1 MGGIKRI
8 VLPYRPRPQ
17 FAPFHNRTQRFAVV
31 VAHRRAGKTVS
42 TLNDKIKRAVQC
54 TLPHGRY
61 AYVAPFLSQAKEVA
75 WDYLKR
81 FAEPIITDKNE
92 SELWIELINGARI
105 RIHGADNPDRLRGGY
120 LDGVTLDEYAD
131 MRPSV
136 WGEVIRPMLA
146 DRKGWATFIGTPKGR
161 NEFHTKWE
169 QANADPAWF
178 GLMLRASET
187 GLIDHEELAEA
198 AKDMTPEQ
206 FAQEF
211 ECSFTASIIGSY
223 YGRELAAVERLGRVC
238 SVPYDPMLP
247 VHTSWD
253 LGMGDSTAIWFFQA
267 APGELRIIDFYEN
280 HGQPLKHY
288 VAEIEARGYRKGT
301 DWLPHDARVRS
312 METGR
317 TRAETLVSLG
327 RSPNI
332 APEQKLMDGIN
343 AVRLVIPECWFD
355 QDKCRDGIEAL
366 RHYRTEFD
374 ERTKAFK
381 DTPRHDWS
389 SHAADSFRYL
399 SLAYRETRRPSPPIS
414 PPKIEVKPMTFDN
427 AIANAARNER
437 ARRNHMSRI

>member
-8 VLPYRPRPQ
+8 VLPYKPRPQ
-17 FAPFHNRTQRFAVV
+17 FQPLHNRTQRFAVV

-54 TLPHGRY
+54 ALPHGRY
-61 AYVAPFLSQAKEVA
+61 AYVAPFLSQGKEVA

-81 FAEPIITDKNE
+81 FAEPIIADKNE

-146 DRKGWATFIGTPKGR
+146 DRQGWATFIGTPKGR
-161 NEFHTKWE
+161 NEFHAKWE
-169 QANADPAWF
+169 QAKSDPKWF

-187 GLIDHEELAEA
+187 GLISPEELAEA

-206 FAQEF
+206 FEQEF

-223 YGRELAAVERLGRVC
+223 YGKELADLERRGRVC
-238 SVPYDPMLP
+238 DVPYNPLLP

-253 LGMGDSTAIWFFQA
+253 LGIGDSTAIWFFQI
-267 APGELRIIDFYEN
+267 APGELRIIDCYEN

-288 VAEIEARGYRKGT
+288 VAEIEARGYQQGD
-301 DWLPHDARVRS
+301 DWLPHDAKVRS
-312 METGR
+312 LETGR
-317 TRAETLVSLG
+317 TRAETLLALG
-327 RSPNI
+327 RKPRI
-332 APEQKLMDGIN
+332 APQQKLMDGIN
-343 AVRLVIPECWFD
+343 AVRMVLPVCWFD

-366 RHYRTEFD
+366 RHYRTEYD
-374 ERTKAFK
+374 ERTKSFK
-381 DTPRHDWS
+381 DNPRHDWS
-389 SHAADSFRYL
+389 SHYSDSFRYL
-399 SLAYRETRRPSPPIS
+399 ALAYRELKVVEPKPE
-414 PPKIEVKPMTFDN
+414 PKIEAKPLTFDN
-427 AIANAARNER
+427 ALTQAQRNQKARTR
-437 ARRNHMSRI
+437 GAGRI